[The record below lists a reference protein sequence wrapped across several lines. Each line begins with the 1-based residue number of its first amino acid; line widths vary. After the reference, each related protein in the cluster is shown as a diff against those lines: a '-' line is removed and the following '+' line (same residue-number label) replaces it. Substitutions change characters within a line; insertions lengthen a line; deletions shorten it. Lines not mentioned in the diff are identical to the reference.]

1 MRELQLKNLSV
12 MMQSI
17 HQILK
22 DFDHKTI
29 ARSKEYVN
37 QIRPADLT
45 YTTHGDG
52 AMNVIASIQGHY
64 EYETELQYD
73 QHGTIDEAYCSCP
86 VGYFCKHGAA
96 LAQAVYRQ
104 QLETQSAERKEVFI
118 QNPSNQ
124 QLQYDADIWLESLA
138 KDIQPEKKQIEGFIF
153 VYVIDHQ
160 LNRQT
165 KQFGIELYKVR
176 RLKSGEIRD
185 AKLYTDYDNV
195 IRQRIKTSPRE
206 RELVARLQSYYQSA
220 SFYHFNKPILLQ
232 GLSLSLLRDVI
243 ETECC
248 YWQSYE
254 YDALT
259 WTAQSYELAFEWQKD
274 DVNQTEQLMAVL
286 SHENQ
291 RLTADRA
298 QHIQILQTEPLSYL
312 DLDLGCIGTLNTHYP
327 RYLIE
332 KLFDAPKIPAK
343 LMPKLDQI
351 LMRQPAIQSL
361 PRPKAL
367 QEIPLHKGQAI
378 PVLSMNQTLKF
389 FQIDPSLPIALGQIY
404 FDYDTGRVASDS
416 QQQDYLGQVNGRT
429 VRQQRDLN
437 AEKKSI
443 MQLKQHI
450 PELGWLHE
458 HKNFGYG
465 SLKSKNILFAQVADW
480 LPYFLDKTTF
490 ETLGWRVE
498 HAKNSLL
505 NIQAVQSIHLSMVE
519 DQQNNDWFN
528 VGMTVTD
535 SLGKDHSL
543 VDLLGDAIQHNPKLI
558 DPAVIEKITD
568 EGHLLVPIKGQP
580 SLALPFRDIR
590 PILLHL
596 VDLFS
601 RDQSDGKLRVDRY
614 DALHLLDLQHHLG
627 MPWQTSERLYQ
638 LAAKFRAGYQ
648 QHCPTPEGFQGEL
661 RGYQQ
666 QGLAWLQ
673 FLRETEHGGVL
684 ADDMGLG
691 KTAQT
696 LAHILIEKQAGR
708 LDKPALIVAPT
719 SLMQNWRNEAQK
731 FTPDLTVLTLHGTNR
746 SVDFDKIA
754 NYDIVLTT
762 YPLLTRDEEALL
774 QHGYHLLILD
784 EAQNIKNPISKASQ
798 VARKLNATHRLC
810 LTGTPMENHLGEL
823 WALFHFIMPGFFG
836 SQEVFNKRF
845 RNPIEKQGQIPP
857 KNTLAGRIRPF
868 MLRRLKTE
876 VATELPAKTTIA
888 INIDMTDAQKKLYEA
903 VRATMQKNIQQHI
916 AENGIKRSHIQI
928 LDALLKLRQVCCH
941 PNLLKLDSTPK
952 NITSAKYNQLL
963 EMVSEMV
970 EEGRRILIF
979 SQFTS
984 MLGLIEDG
992 LQQLKI
998 DFVKLT
1004 GQTKKRD
1011 EAIQAFQDGHVPVFL
1026 ISLKAGGVGLNLTA
1040 ADTVIHYDPWWNP
1053 AAEDQ
1058 ASDRA
1063 WRIGQVKPVFV
1074 YKLIMN
1080 QSIEEKILIMQQR
1093 KASLSQAVLSHDHEQ
1108 SIKFS
1113 EDELLQLFEPI
1124 V

>member
-1 MRELQLKNLSV
+1 

-17 HQILK
+17 NQILK

-37 QIRPADLT
+37 QIRPTDLA
-45 YTTHGDG
+45 YTKHTNG
-52 AMNVIASIQGHY
+52 AMKVIAFVRGQY

-73 QHGTIDEAYCSCP
+73 HQGTLDEAYCSCP

-96 LAQAVYRQ
+96 LAQVVYRQ
-104 QLETQSAERKEVFI
+104 QLETQEAERKDLFI
-118 QNPSNQ
+118 KNSTHQ
-124 QLQYDADIWLESLA
+124 QLQNEANIWLESLA
-138 KDIQPEKKQIEGFIF
+138 KDIQPEKKQLEGFIF
-153 VYVIDHQ
+153 VYVINYPP
-160 LNRQT
+160 NRQT
-165 KQFGIELYKVR
+165 KQIGIELYKVR
-176 RLKSGEIRD
+176 RIKSGEIRE
-185 AKLYTDYDNV
+185 AKLYTDYDNI

-206 RELVARLQSYYQSA
+206 RELVARLHSYYQSA

-232 GLSLSLLRDVI
+232 GLSQSLLRDVI

-254 YDALT
+254 HAALT
-259 WTAQSYELAFEWQKD
+259 WSAQSYDLAFEWQKD
-274 DVNQTEQLMAVL
+274 DVNQTEQLTAIF
-286 SHENQ
+286 SKENQ
-291 RLTADRA
+291 RTTLEQA
-298 QHIQILQTEPLSYL
+298 QSIQILQTEPLSYL
-312 DLDLGCIGTLNTHYP
+312 DLDLGCIGTLNTRYP
-327 RYLIE
+327 ASMLE
-332 KLFDAPKIPAK
+332 KLLDAPKIPTM

-351 LMRQPAIQSL
+351 LMQQSAIQSL
-361 PRPKAL
+361 PRPQTL
-367 QEIPLHKGQAI
+367 QEIPLHQGKVI
-378 PVLSMNQTLKF
+378 PVLSMNQTVKF
-389 FQIDPSLPIALGQIY
+389 FQIDASLPIALGQIY

-416 QQQDYLGQVNGRT
+416 PQQDFLGLVNGKT
-429 VRQQRDLN
+429 VRQQRDFN
-437 AEKKSI
+437 AEKESI
-443 MQLKQHI
+443 AQLLKHI
-450 PELGWLHE
+450 PELEWLHE
-458 HKNFGYG
+458 NKNLGYG
-465 SLKSKNILFAQVADW
+465 SLRAKNILFAHIVDW
-480 LPYFLDKTTF
+480 LPHFLDKTTF

-505 NIQAVQSIHLSMVE
+505 NVQAVQSIQLSMVE
-519 DQQNNDWFN
+519 DQHNNDWFN
-528 VGMTVTD
+528 VGMSVTD
-535 SLGKDHSL
+535 SQGKDHSL
-543 VDLLGDAIQHNPKLI
+543 IDLLGDAIQHNPRLI
-558 DPAVIEKITD
+558 DPAVLEKITD
-568 EGHLLVPIKGQP
+568 EGHLLVSMKGQP
-580 SLALPFRDIR
+580 SLALPFKDIR

-596 VDLFS
+596 VDLFN

-614 DALHLLDLQHHLG
+614 DAMHLLDLQHHLG

-638 LAAKFRAGYQ
+638 LAGKFRAGYQ

-696 LAHILIEKQAGR
+696 LAHILLEKQAGR
-708 LDKPALIVAPT
+708 LEHPALIIAPT

-731 FTPDLTVLTLHGTNR
+731 FTPELTVLTLHGANR
-746 SVDFDKIA
+746 NVDFDKIDS
-754 NYDIVLTT
+754 YDIVLST
-762 YPLLTRDEEALL
+762 YPLLSRDEEVLL
-774 QHGYHLLILD
+774 QHRYHLLILD

-823 WALFHFIMPGFFG
+823 WALFHFIMPGFLG

-845 RNPIEKQGQIPP
+845 RNPIEKQGLTPP

-916 AENGIKRSHIQI
+916 AENGFKRSQIQI

-941 PNLLKLDSTPK
+941 PSLLKLDSTPK

-984 MLGLIEDG
+984 MLSLIEDG
-992 LQQLKI
+992 LNKLSI

-1011 EAIQAFQDGHVPVFL
+1011 AAIQAFQDGQVPVFL

-1063 WRIGQVKPVFV
+1063 WRIGQDKPVFV

-1080 QSIEEKILIMQQR
+1080 HSIEEKILIMQQR
-1093 KASLSQAVLSHDHEQ
+1093 KASLSQAVLSHDNEQ

-1113 EDELLQLFEPI
+1113 ENELLQLFEPI

>member
-1 MRELQLKNLSV
+1 

-17 HQILK
+17 NQILK

-37 QIRPADLT
+37 QIRPDDLT
-45 YTTHGDG
+45 YTTHANGE
-52 AMNVIASIQGHY
+52 MNVVAIIQGQY

-73 QHGTIDEAYCSCP
+73 HQGTLHEAYCSCP

-96 LAQAVYRQ
+96 LAQTVYRQ
-104 QLETQSAERKEVFI
+104 QLETQSTERKDVFI
-118 QNPSNQ
+118 QNPTNQ
-124 QLQYDADIWLESLA
+124 QLQYDANIWLESLA
-138 KDIQPEKKQIEGFIF
+138 KDIQPEKKPLEGFIF
-153 VYVIDHQ
+153 VYVIDSPP
-160 LNRQT
+160 NRQT

-176 RLKSGEIRD
+176 RIKSGEIRD

-243 ETECC
+243 ATECC

-254 YDALT
+254 YAALT
-259 WTAQSYELAFEWQKD
+259 WSTQSYELAFEWQKD
-274 DVNQTEQLMAVL
+274 EANQTEQLTAIL
-286 SHENQ
+286 SNDNQ

-298 QHIQILQTEPLSYL
+298 QRIQILQTEPLSYL
-312 DLDLGCIGTLNTHYP
+312 DLDLGCIGTLNTQYSTSM
-327 RYLIE
+327 LE
-332 KLFDAPKIPAK
+332 KLLEAPKIPTR

-351 LMRQPAIQSL
+351 LTQQPAMKSL
-361 PRPKAL
+361 PRPQTL
-367 QEIPLHKGQAI
+367 QEIEIHQGLVI
-378 PVLSMNQTLKF
+378 PVLSMDQTVKF
-389 FQIDPSLPIALGQIY
+389 FQVDTSLPIALGQIY

-416 QQQDYLGQVNGRT
+416 QQQDFLGIVNGKT

-437 AEKKSI
+437 AEKKAI
-443 MQLKQHI
+443 AQLKQHI
-450 PELGWLHE
+450 PTLEWLHK
-458 HKNFGYG
+458 HKNVGYG
-465 SLKSKNILFAQVADW
+465 ALRAKNVLFAHIVDW
-480 LPYFLDKTTF
+480 LPFFLDQTTF

-505 NIQAVQSIHLSMVE
+505 NVQAVQSIHLSMDE

-535 SLGKDHSL
+535 SQGQDHSL

-558 DPAVIEKITD
+558 DPAVLEKITD
-568 EGHLLVPIKGQP
+568 EGHLLVPMTGQP
-580 SLALPFRDIR
+580 SLALPFKDIR

-601 RDQSDGKLRVDRY
+601 RDKADGKLRVDRY
-614 DALHLLDLQHHLG
+614 DAMHLLDLQHHLG
-627 MPWQTSERLYQ
+627 MPWQTSERLQQ
-638 LAAKFRAGYQ
+638 LAEKFRAGYQ
-648 QHCPTPEGFQGEL
+648 QYCPTPEGFQGEL

-708 LDKPALIVAPT
+708 LVHPALIIAPT

-731 FTPDLTVLTLHGTNR
+731 FTPELTVLTLHGANR
-746 SVDFDKIA
+746 SVDFEKIA
-754 NYDIVLTT
+754 SYDIVLST
-762 YPLLTRDEEALL
+762 YPLLSRDEEVLL
-774 QHGYHLLILD
+774 QHRYHLLILD
-784 EAQNIKNPISKASQ
+784 EAQNIKNPAAKASQ

-823 WALFHFIMPGFFG
+823 WALFHFIMPGFLG

-845 RNPIEKQGQIPP
+845 RNPIEKQGLIPP

-916 AENGIKRSHIQI
+916 AENGFKRSQIQI

-941 PNLLKLDSTPK
+941 PSLLKLDSPPK

-1063 WRIGQVKPVFV
+1063 WRIGQDKPVFV

-1093 KASLSQAVLSHDHEQ
+1093 KASLSQAVLSHDNEQ

>member
-1 MRELQLKNLSV
+1 
-12 MMQSI
+12 MQSI
-17 HQILK
+17 NQVLK

-45 YTTHGDG
+45 YTKHTNG
-52 AMNVIASIQGHY
+52 AMNVIAIIRGQY

-73 QHGTIDEAYCSCP
+73 HQGTLDEAYCSCP

-96 LAQAVYRQ
+96 LAQVVYRQ
-104 QLETQSAERKEVFI
+104 QLETQGTERKDLFI
-118 QNPSNQ
+118 KNSTHQ
-124 QLQYDADIWLESLA
+124 QLQNEANIWLESLA
-138 KDIQPEKKQIEGFIF
+138 KDIQPEKKQLEGFIF
-153 VYVIDHQ
+153 VYVINYPP
-160 LNRQT
+160 NRQT

-176 RLKSGEIRD
+176 RIKSGEIRD

-195 IRQRIKTSPRE
+195 IRQLIKTSPRE
-206 RELVARLQSYYQSA
+206 RELVARLQSYYQSV

-232 GLSLSLLRDVI
+232 GLSQSLLRDVI

-254 YDALT
+254 HAALT
-259 WTAQSYELAFEWQKD
+259 WTTQSYDLAFEWQKD
-274 DVNQTEQLMAVL
+274 DVNQTEQLTAIF
-286 SHENQ
+286 SKENK
-291 RLTADRA
+291 RLTLEQA
-298 QHIQILQTEPLSYL
+298 QSIQILQTEPLSYL
-312 DLDLGCIGTLNTHYP
+312 DLDLGCIGTLNTRYP
-327 RYLIE
+327 ASMLE
-332 KLFDAPKIPAK
+332 KLLDAPKIPSM

-351 LMRQPAIQSL
+351 LMQQPTVKSL
-361 PRPKAL
+361 PRPQTLK
-367 QEIPLHKGQAI
+367 EIPLHQGQLT
-378 PVLSMNQTLKF
+378 PVLKMDQTVKF
-389 FQIDPSLPIALGQIY
+389 FQINPSLPIALGQIY

-416 QQQDYLGQVNGRT
+416 PQQDFLGLVNGKT
-429 VRQQRDLN
+429 VRQQRDFN
-437 AEKKSI
+437 AEKESI
-443 MQLKQHI
+443 AQLLKHI
-450 PELGWLHE
+450 PELEWLHE
-458 HKNFGYG
+458 HKNFGSG
-465 SLKSKNILFAQVADW
+465 QLKAKNILFAPIFDW
-480 LPYFLDKTTF
+480 LPHFLDKNTF
-490 ETLGWRVE
+490 DRLGWRAE
-498 HAKNSLL
+498 HAKNSKL
-505 NIQAVQSIHLSMVE
+505 NVQAIQSIHLSMDE
-519 DQQNNDWFN
+519 DPDNNDWFN

-535 SLGKDHSL
+535 HQGKDHSL
-543 VDLLGDAIQHNPKLI
+543 DELLGVAIQQSPDLI
-558 DPAVIEKITD
+558 DPAVIEKISD
-568 EGHLLVPIKGQP
+568 EGYIFIPMAGQP
-580 SLALPFRDIR
+580 SLALPFKEIR
-590 PILLHL
+590 PILLYL
-596 VDLFS
+596 VDLLNRPS
-601 RDQSDGKLRVDRY
+601 SDGKLRVDRY
-614 DALHLLDLQHHLG
+614 DAMHLLDLQHHLG

-673 FLRETEHGGVL
+673 FLRETEHGGIL

-696 LAHILIEKQAGR
+696 LAHILIEKHAGR
-708 LDKPALIVAPT
+708 LDHPALIIAPT

-731 FTPDLTVLTLHGTNR
+731 FTPELTVLTLHGTNR
-746 SVDFDKIA
+746 SVDFDKIDS
-754 NYDIVLTT
+754 YDIVLST
-762 YPLLTRDEEALL
+762 YPLLSRDEEILL
-774 QHGYHLLILD
+774 KHRYHLLILD

-823 WALFHFIMPGFFG
+823 WALFHFIMPGFLG
-836 SQEVFNKRF
+836 SQEMFNKRF
-845 RNPIEKQGQIPP
+845 RNPIEKQGLIPP

-903 VRATMQKNIQQHI
+903 VRATMQKNIQLHI
-916 AENGIKRSHIQI
+916 AENGFKRSQIQI

-941 PNLLKLDSTPK
+941 PSLLKLDSTPK

-984 MLGLIEDG
+984 MLSLIEDG
-992 LQQLKI
+992 LQKLNI

-1011 EAIQAFQDGHVPVFL
+1011 EAIQAFQNGQVPVFL

-1063 WRIGQVKPVFV
+1063 WRIGQDKPVFV

-1093 KASLSQAVLSHDHEQ
+1093 KANLSQAVLSHDNEQ

-1113 EDELLQLFEPI
+1113 ENELLQLFEPI